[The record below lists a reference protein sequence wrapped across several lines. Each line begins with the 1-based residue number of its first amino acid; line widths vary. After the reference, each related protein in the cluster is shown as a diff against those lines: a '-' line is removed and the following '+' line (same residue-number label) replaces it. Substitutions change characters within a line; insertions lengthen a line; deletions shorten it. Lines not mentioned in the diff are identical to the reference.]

1 MDSIVNM
8 TVEEFLERTP
18 EPDGDGYTIT
28 VKRHKT
34 DKKDDVHIYV
44 SKSTYNLMN
53 FFYQGI
59 RKEMNFPASFYG
71 QTLFCTVKGGQLI
84 RCDDALKILNK
95 FIKENSKFS
104 TDKQSLALCDDHC
117 LSTLLFQFQI

>member
-18 EPDGDGYTIT
+18 EPDGNGYTIT

-34 DKKDDVHIYV
+34 DKKDDVNIYV
-44 SKSTYNLMN
+44 SKNTYNLMN
-53 FFYQGI
+53 IFLQGI

-84 RCDDALKILNK
+84 RCDDAIKILNK
-95 FIKENSKFS
+95 FIKDNGKFCS
-104 TDKQSLALCDDHC
+104 DKQSFTLCDDHWQF
-117 LSTLLFQFQI
+117 TLLFLF